1 MRYLFIV
8 LLLVFG
14 KAIQAQEFQCAVQVV
29 SPSVQGSNKKVFETL
44 QTAIMEF
51 VNNQK
56 WTNDVFAPEERID
69 CNIMINIAEVI
80 SIDEFK
86 GSIQIQARRPVYN
99 SNYYTVLF
107 NHQDQD
113 FHFKYVEFEPLV
125 YNPNNFD
132 SNLVAVLAY
141 YANIVLG
148 LDYDSFKNNG
158 GTSFFREAER
168 IVSRAQSAREEGWKS
183 FESQRNRYW
192 LVENI
197 LNEYHRPLRQC
208 MYDYHRKGLDKMSD
222 EVEEGRSAIFKALEL
237 TKKVHRQRPG
247 SFFTQVFYTAKS
259 DELVKIFEES
269 FSMEKGRVVE
279 LLREVDPSNNKKYEK
294 ILKSSL

>member
-1 MRYLFIV
+1 MRYFLIILF
-8 LLLVFG
+8 LNLGLTTF
-14 KAIQAQEFQCAVQVV
+14 AQEFQCAVQVV
-29 SPSVQGSNKKVFETL
+29 SPSVQSSNKKVFETL

-51 VNNQK
+51 MNNQK

-86 GSIQIQARRPVYN
+86 GSFQIQARRPVYN

-113 FHFKYVEFEPLV
+113 FHFKYVEFEPLI

-132 SNLVAVLAY
+132 SNLVAMLAY

-148 LDYDSFKNNG
+148 LDYDSYKNNG
-158 GTSFFREAER
+158 GTAFFREAEQ
-168 IVSRAQSAREEGWKS
+168 IVNRAQSAREAGWKS

-208 MYDYHRKGLDKMSD
+208 MYDYHRKGLDRMS
-222 EVEEGRSAIFKALEL
+222 EKPEEGRAEIAKALEL
-237 TKKVHRQRPG
+237 TKKVHRQRPS
-247 SFFTQVFYTAKS
+247 SFFTQVFFTAKS

-279 LLREVDPSNNKKYEK
+279 LLQEVDPSNNKKYEK
-294 ILKSSL
+294 ILKSGL

>member
-1 MRYLFIV
+1 MRYLIVTIFII
-8 LLLVFG
+8 FG
-14 KAIQAQEFQCAVQVV
+14 WHLSAQEFQCAVQVV
-29 SPSVQGSNKKVFETL
+29 SPQVQGSNKKVFETL

-51 VNNQK
+51 MNNQK
-56 WTNDVFAPEERID
+56 WTNDKFAPEERID

-86 GSIQIQARRPVYN
+86 ASIQIQARRPVYN

-113 FHFKYVEFEPLV
+113 FQFKYVEFEPLV

-132 SNLVAVLAY
+132 SNLVAVLSY
-141 YANIVLG
+141 YANIILG
-148 LDYDSFKNNG
+148 LDYDSFKNSG
-158 GTSFFREAER
+158 GTAYFQEAER
-168 IVSRAQSAREEGWKS
+168 IVNRAQGARESGWKS
-183 FESQRNRYW
+183 FEGQRNRYW
-192 LVENI
+192 LIENI

-208 MYDYHRKGLDKMSD
+208 MYEYHRKGLDRMSD
-222 EVEEGRSAIFKALEL
+222 KAEEGRAEIAKALEL
-237 TKKVHRQRPG
+237 TRKVHRQRPG
-247 SFFTQVFYTAKS
+247 SFFTQVFFTAKS

-279 LLREVDPSNNKKYEK
+279 LLKEVDPSNNNKYEK
-294 ILKSSL
+294 ILSSK

>member
-1 MRYLFIV
+1 MRNYILVLFLIV
-8 LLLVFG
+8 ASTLS
-14 KAIQAQEFQCAVQVV
+14 AQEFQCAVQVV
-29 SPSVQGSNKKVFETL
+29 SPQVQSSNKKVFETL

-51 VNNQK
+51 MNSQK
-56 WTNDVFAPEERID
+56 WTNDKFAPEERID

-86 GSIQIQARRPVYN
+86 GTFQIQARRPVYN

-148 LDYDSFKNNG
+148 LDYDSFKNNA
-158 GTSFFREAER
+158 GTPYFQEAER
-168 IVSRAQSAREEGWKS
+168 IVNRAQGAREAGWKS
-183 FESQRNRYW
+183 FEGQRNRYW
-192 LVENI
+192 LTENI

-208 MYDYHRKGLDKMSD
+208 MYQYHRKGLDRMS
-222 EVEEGRSAIFKALEL
+222 EKVEEGRAEIAKALEL
-237 TKKVHRQRPG
+237 TRKVHRQRPS
-247 SFFTQVFYTAKS
+247 SFFTQVFFTAKS
-259 DELVKIFEES
+259 DELVNIFSES

-279 LLREVDPSNNKKYEK
+279 LLMEVDPANNKKYEK
-294 ILKSSL
+294 ILSSN